1 MKEYIPAPIDTTDI
15 VLPDTLQEL
24 QELLAK
30 NAHEVWAKQRM
41 NEGWSYGPT
50 RNDELKQ
57 TPNMVPYEAL
67 TELEKNYDRSMS
79 AETLRL
85 IMKLGFTISKS

>member
-67 TELEKNYDRSMS
+67 TEPEKNYDRSMS

-85 IMKLGFTISKS
+85 IMKLGFMISKS

>member
-1 MKEYIPAPIDTTDI
+1 MKEYIPAPIDTTD
-15 VLPDTLQEL
+15 VELPPPLQEL
-24 QELLAK
+24 LELLAK
-30 NAHEVWAKQRM
+30 NAHEVWAKQRL

-50 RNDELKQ
+50 RNDELKR

-85 IMKLGFTISKS
+85 IIKLGFTISKS